1 MKDKENKNKICE
13 IMGLVSISKKN
24 KIKKAPLPKIS
35 LLVQFGEEIY
45 ATLCSDVSIV
55 NVMIWANVRR
65 ICAESSEQTGA
76 HILTNLH

>member
-35 LLVQFGEEIY
+35 LLVQIGEEIY

-65 ICAESSEQTGA
+65 ICAESSEQTSA